1 MASFIEKDR
10 NDQMKQEIDE
20 NYNRIKQ
27 EVAQI
32 IVDEMEERIRNNTEF
47 GHLVKKKNV

>member
-1 MASFIEKDR
+1 VDSDG
-10 NDQMKQEIDE
+10 NDILKHEIDK

-32 IVDEMEERIRNNTEF
+32 IVDEMERIRNNPELS
-47 GHLVKKKNV
+47 HLVKK